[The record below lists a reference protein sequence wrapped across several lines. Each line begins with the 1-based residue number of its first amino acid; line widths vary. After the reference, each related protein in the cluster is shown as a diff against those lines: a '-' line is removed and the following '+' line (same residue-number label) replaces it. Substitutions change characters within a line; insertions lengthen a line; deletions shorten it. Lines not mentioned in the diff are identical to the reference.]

1 MMRHLYLVLMCIG
14 ACSLQ
19 VQAQS
24 DVQFTHFMVNR
35 MMYNPAFTGGKNVLD
50 AAAIYRSQWWSGL
63 DGAPR
68 TFSIMAHAPLPKDP
82 AHSVGI
88 SLVADK
94 IGLYQA
100 TLGGLYYAYRILLKD
115 DGSQTLRLGA
125 NLRFDNWRAD
135 WSMGRPFDLVDSQ
148 LDGAAEQASR
158 PNIGLGVYFTSGKFY
173 AGLSAPLLL
182 ANPLYND
189 RNNFGA
195 GVLSYYLIAGTEL
208 PLSDGV
214 AFHPNAMISFNPH
227 APFELDLNANFLIG
241 EVLWLG
247 ASYRHGDS
255 IDGLIGYEVGNG
267 MRIGLSLDLTTSDLK
282 QVTTGSFEFMLGYTF
297 ECEDCEVH
305 SLRHF

>member
-1 MMRHLYLVLMCIG
+1 MKNIYALCFVVA
-14 ACSLQ
+14 ACACAAR
-19 VQAQS
+19 AQS

-35 MMYNPAFTGGKNVLD
+35 MLYNPAFAGSKNVLD

-68 TFSIMAHAPLPKDP
+68 TFSIMAHAPLPRSP
-82 AHSVGI
+82 RHGLGI

-94 IGLYQA
+94 IGLHQA
-100 TLGGLYYAYRILLKD
+100 TLGALYYAYRIDLKP
-115 DGSQTLRLGA
+115 DGSQALRLGA
-125 NLRFDNWRAD
+125 NLRFDSWRAD
-135 WSMGRPFDLVDSQ
+135 WARTRPFDLVDDQ
-148 LDGAAEQASR
+148 LAGAAERAFR
-158 PNIGLGVYFTSGKFY
+158 PNLGLGIYFTAHKFY
-173 AGLSAPLLL
+173 AGVSAPLLW
-182 ANPLYND
+182 ANPLYEE
-189 RNNFGA
+189 RTYFGA
-195 GVLSYYLIAGTEL
+195 GVLSYYFVLGTEV
-208 PLSDGV
+208 PLSEAV
-214 AFHPNAMISFNPH
+214 AFHPNVMVSYNPH
-227 APFELDLNANFLIG
+227 APFELDLNANFLIR

-255 IDGLIGYEVGNG
+255 IDGLVGYEIGNG